1 MSEIWTPDRAEL
13 RKRPHASPGSPF
25 LTLRGGATAYL
36 HPNLAVEVDEVKG
49 RKVVASQPI
58 REQEVVLVDTPYALV
73 PAMEQDEPPFVP
85 CSNSDCNRRIPRC
98 SESRI
103 HCEKKC
109 TVEVSWCSSEC
120 RSWDSRRHDME
131 CSWLKELSPQIR
143 DAHGDSDFGLLWL
156 ITRIVISKQIA
167 GERAKSQATNAMS
180 EDHFDR
186 KGWDAVWNLEGD
198 SHAFPED
205 RIAYWT
211 QLTETYL
218 QSSLLEARLS
228 ADETVNLICKVELNS
243 FGLYPGV
250 TGEYPIESF
259 VSRGEYYGGGV
270 YPTAAMFNHACC
282 PNVRENEQQFMNL
295 LPFGCRHLPHVLLGH
310 PQTRRAWTEDI

>member
-1 MSEIWTPDRAEL
+1 MTEIWTPDRAEL
-13 RKRPHASPGSPF
+13 RKRPHASSGSPF

-36 HPNLAVEVDEVKG
+36 HPNLAVEVDAVKG

-58 REQEVVLVDTPYALV
+58 LEREVVIVDTPYALV

-85 CSNSDCNRRIPRC
+85 CSNSDCNRRIPRM

-109 TVEVSWCSSEC
+109 AVEVSWCSSEC
-120 RSWDSRRHDME
+120 RSRDSRRHDME

-143 DAHGDSDFGLLWL
+143 ATYGDSDFGLLWL
-156 ITRIVISKQIA
+156 IARIVISKQIA
-167 GERAKSQATNAMS
+167 GERADSQTTNAMS

-186 KGWDAVWNLEGD
+186 KGWAAVWNLEGD
-198 SHAFPED
+198 VHAFLDE
-205 RIAYWT
+205 RVAYWT
-211 QLTETYL
+211 QLAETYL
-218 QSSLLEARLS
+218 QSSLLGARLS

-250 TGEYPIESF
+250 TGEYPVESF

-282 PNVRENEQQFMNL
+282 PNVREKWTTVHQL
-295 LPFGCRHLPHVLLGH
+295 HPFCAVTYRILFRSPTGSMC
-310 PQTRRAWTEDI
+310 